1 MLEHNKIVYEEV
13 IERLKTSSRVCI
25 VQATGTGKGV
35 IASSLIED
43 YVKVLVVAPTNAIL
57 ENYRMNLGVNSE
69 NVIFYTYQGISM
81 LLNNQIEELGE
92 KVSLIILD
100 EFHRIGA
107 ETWGRKV
114 EMLCD
119 RAESKG
125 CKTVGLSATPVRYL
139 DNERDMS
146 EEFFKGNVVNGLN
159 IVDAVVSGVLPTFKY
174 VVSYYGYEKDLF
186 KKLEERKEK
195 VSNEIK
201 QIVSNLENN
210 YSIGKIIQKE
220 TNELSNNQKWIVF
233 FSKIEELEEFK
244 DKIYSWFNGKV
255 NIFILHSQSNYSGNM
270 KVLKEFNNSDKDINV
285 LLSVNML
292 NEGVHIKDIDG
303 VIMMRKTISPIV
315 YLQQLG
321 RALQI
326 GGKNP
331 IIFDFIGNIK
341 RIDKHDNFSLSVIE
355 EINNKLNLD
364 SDNNIVNEKK
374 IIISG
379 YCENISEILREI
391 ESALYPEKFTEF
403 EDNIIIKYYPIGGPT
418 LCIENGLNRKSHSIK
433 ERAYKLGVHCL
444 RGIDKWT
451 EEEINILKEY
461 YEVGGVKLCKE
472 NGLVNKED
480 WIITRIARSLGLNYL
495 RKRSWT
501 NEEDEII
508 KKYYPISGVQGCI
521 DNGIKN
527 RGKHGIYGRAKKLG
541 VFFEK
546 SIWEDWEC
554 EILKKYYPLGG
565 SKLCI
570 NKGLNKSKS
579 AISNKASAYNLY
591 FSNNSYSEAEDN
603 IIREYYPL
611 GGSKLCIDKGL
622 NRSEHSIAQRAHKL
636 NIVYTNVK
644 SVNHWSELEV
654 EILRKYY
661 PIGGVKLCKE
671 NGLNRPDGSIRQS
684 ALRYGVSENR
694 KNKLSLWSDKE
705 KEILKKYYHIGGVK
719 LCQENG
725 LSHRDKDS
733 IRGAAER
740 YGLYGSI
747 VNFWTDEEEEILK
760 KYYPIGGV
768 KLCQENGLNN
778 RPEKSISAKAHRLG
792 LKHITCLWTEEEIN
806 ILKENYFELGE
817 NIVELLPNR
826 SWVSIKGKA
835 VHIGLR
841 TKAYGNIW
849 SEEEI
854 NLLRENFLELGKNIV
869 ELFPD
874 RNWDS
879 IRRKALS
886 LGIKRDD
893 YKKVIK
899 WSSEEEE
906 IIRKYYPIESAK
918 IVNRLPNRT
927 LGSIRKK
934 AESLGIKVK

>member
-1 MLEHNKIVYEEV
+1 MLEHNKIVYDEV

-331 IIFDFIGNIK
+331 IIFDFIGNLK
-341 RIDKHDNFSLSVIE
+341 RLGRYEDFRLNIIE
-355 EINNKLNLD
+355 EINSKLNTGERECK
-364 SDNNIVNEKK
+364 SEKK
-374 IIISG
+374 IIIES
-379 YCENISEILREI
+379 YCEEVYDVL
-391 ESALYPEKFTEF
+391 EKIY
-403 EDNIIIKYYPIGGPT
+403 NS
-418 LCIENGLNRKSHSIK
+418 LCICREWK
-433 ERAYKLGVHCL
+433 
-444 RGIDKWT
+444 T
-451 EEEINILKEY
+451 
-461 YEVGGVKLCKE
+461 
-472 NGLVNKED
+472 
-480 WIITRIARSLGLNYL
+480 
-495 RKRSWT
+495 
-501 NEEDEII
+501 
-508 KKYYPISGVQGCI
+508 
-521 DNGIKN
+521 
-527 RGKHGIYGRAKKLG
+527 
-541 VFFEK
+541 
-546 SIWEDWEC
+546 WELD
-554 EILKKYYPLGG
+554 ILKKYYKIGG
-565 SKLCI
+565 SKECI
-570 NKGLNKSKS
+570 NKGLKDRTYQS
-579 AISNKASAYNLY
+579 IQNKAKELGLTHV
-591 FSNNSYSEAEDN
+591 NS
-603 IIREYYPL
+603 
-611 GGSKLCIDKGL
+611 
-622 NRSEHSIAQRAHKL
+622 
-636 NIVYTNVK
+636 
-644 SVNHWSELEV
+644 WSESDLEK
-654 EILRKYY
+654 LRKYY
-661 PIGGVKLCKE
+661 PIGAVK
-671 NGLNRPDGSIRQS
+671 
-684 ALRYGVSENR
+684 V
-694 KNKLSLWSDKE
+694 
-705 KEILKKYYHIGGVK
+705 
-719 LCQENG
+719 CQENG
-725 LSHRDKDS
+725 LSNHSAKS
-733 IRGAAER
+733 IYHMAFRLGITNREK
-740 YGLYGSI
+740 
-747 VNFWTDEEEEILK
+747 WTFEEYEILK
-760 KYYPIGGV
+760 KYYPIGSYS
-768 KLCQENGLNN
+768 LCQENGLNRTIPSIHQMARSMN
-778 RPEKSISAKAHRLG
+778 LKNPFGIQDAKEWSEEELSILIKYYPIGGYLLCQEKGLKYISKEKISYKASSLGLKVEIDKKGLYREDRWSDEETCILKEYYPIGGYLLCQEKGLGHKSKSSIYGHANALGIKMFDDNKGKYGKELWTDEEISILKEYYPIGGYRLCQKKGLNKTWNSTKYMVKKLGIIVENEKLGRYRSTDWSKEDLDILVKYYPIGCYQLCQENGLCHKSKSSIMGKARRLG
-792 LKHITCLWTEEEIN
+792 LIVNKENRKKGGKNIWTEDEVNILRENYVKLGKNIVELLPNRTWYSINEKAYQIGLKTITHIYSWSEEEIN
-806 ILKENYFELGE
+806 ILKENFSELGN

-826 SWVSIKGKA
+826 TWHSIRMKA
-835 VHIGLR
+835 VR
-841 TKAYGNIW
+841 
-849 SEEEI
+849 
-854 NLLRENFLELGKNIV
+854 
-869 ELFPD
+869 
-874 RNWDS
+874 
-879 IRRKALS
+879 
-886 LGIKRDD
+886 
-893 YKKVIK
+893 
-899 WSSEEEE
+899 
-906 IIRKYYPIESAK
+906 
-918 IVNRLPNRT
+918 
-927 LGSIRKK
+927 
-934 AESLGIKVK
+934 LGIKVK